1 MSLSA
6 EDIERVLRALDRS
19 EWDQAEIVVGD
30 VRIALG
36 RGDLPLPEA
45 GGTAPAAPPAP
56 APAEASAPSPA
67 PAVPGPAP
75 APAAPAG
82 TNGAGAAPAGD
93 HVVAAPSVGV
103 FWRAPSP
110 GAPPFVE
117 VGSTVRAGETIGIVE
132 VMKLMNNV
140 AADVSGTVTAV
151 LRENAAQVQHGD
163 GLVAI
168 RADG

>member
-19 EWDQAEIVVGD
+19 DWDQAEIVVGD

-36 RGDLPLPEA
+36 RGDVPLVTAGTASAPAPGPEA
-45 GGTAPAAPPAP
+45 AAAAPSVPAPPAP
-56 APAEASAPSPA
+56 PARPVVSEPA
-67 PAVPGPAP
+67 PPPV
-75 APAAPAG
+75 
-82 TNGAGAAPAGD
+82 TDGAGADD
-93 HVVAAPSVGV
+93 HVVTAPSVGV
-103 FWRAPSP
+103 FWRAPAP

-117 VGSTVRAGETIGIVE
+117 VGSQVRAGETIGIVE
-132 VMKLMNNV
+132 VMKLMNNIV
-140 AADVSGTVTAV
+140 AGVSGVVTAV

-163 GLVAI
+163 GLVSI